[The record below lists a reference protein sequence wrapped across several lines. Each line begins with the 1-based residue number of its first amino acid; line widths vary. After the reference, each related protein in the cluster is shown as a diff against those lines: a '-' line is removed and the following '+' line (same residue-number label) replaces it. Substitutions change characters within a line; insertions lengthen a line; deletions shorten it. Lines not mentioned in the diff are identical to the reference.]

1 MAVNQRGTKKGSW
14 YVTITINGKRIR
26 KVIPEATTRRQAE
39 RAERAIR
46 NELFEKRYGDGGFRL
61 FGDFVEKSYKPY
73 AREHKKGFYVEL
85 TPLKALMERFGKL
98 RLSEITPEDVNKFKI
113 DRANEITSRGVKRS
127 KATVNRDVAVLSAIF
142 NLAKD
147 YGEVKENPV
156 NKVKYYGNLP
166 TRDRILSE
174 DEEGILF
181 ERIRDDV
188 NFSRQIEILLYTGM
202 RRGEL
207 FKIEWRDIDLTENF
221 INIRKEITKTGK
233 ARPLPMLSN
242 VRAIFE
248 NLYAEAGQVL
258 PTDKI
263 FPGIESQAGAFSSHF
278 RTVCDELG
286 FKDLTVHSLRHTF
299 STRADEC
306 KVGAFA
312 QKALLGHSRLIMTD
326 RYTHPS
332 KETLKENIV
341 GMEQYVS
348 RTRKS
353 KDAPSLPT
361 MEDNSPSK
369 AREQ

>member
-1 MAVNQRGTKKGSW
+1 MAVHQRGTKNGSW
-14 YVTITINGKRIR
+14 YVHIVIKGKRIR
-26 KVIPEATTRRQAE
+26 KAIPEARTRRQAE
-39 RAERAIR
+39 RAERVIR
-46 NELFEKRYGDGGFRL
+46 DEFFEKRYGDGGFRL

-73 AREHKKGFYVEL
+73 AKEHKKGFYVEL
-85 TPLKALMERFGKL
+85 TPLKALIERFGNH
-98 RLSEITPEDVNKFKI
+98 RLSDITPEDVEKFKT
-113 DRANEITSRGVKRS
+113 DRANQITTHGKLRS
-127 KATVNRDVAVLSAIF
+127 KATVNRDVAVMSAVF
-142 NLAKD
+142 KLAKK

-156 NKVKYYGNLP
+156 KGVEYYGNLP

-174 DEEGILF
+174 SEEVALF
-181 ERIRDDV
+181 ERIRG
-188 NFSRQIEILLYTGM
+188 NKKFSRQVEILLYTGM

-207 FKIEWRDIDLTENF
+207 FKLEWRDIDLINGF

-248 NLYAEAGQVL
+248 NLYAEIGEPL
-258 PTDKI
+258 PEDKI
-263 FPGIESQAGAFSSHF
+263 FPGIESQAGAFSGDF
-278 RTVCDELG
+278 RAVCDELG

-312 QKALLGHSRLIMTD
+312 QKALLGHSKLTMTD

-341 GMEQYVS
+341 GLEQYIN
-348 RTRKS
+348 RRKDTENAETVQT
-353 KDAPSLPT
+353 KDIKKML
-361 MEDNSPSK
+361 
-369 AREQ
+369 

>member
-1 MAVNQRGTKKGSW
+1 MAVNQRGTKKNSW

-26 KVIPEATTRRQAE
+26 KVIPEATTKRQAE

-73 AREHKKGFYVEL
+73 AREHKKGYYVEL
-85 TPLKALMERFGKL
+85 TPLKALIERFGKL
-98 RLSEITPEDVNKFKI
+98 RLSDITPEDVNKFKT
-113 DRANEITSRGVKRS
+113 DRANEITSRKKLRS

-156 NKVKYYGNLP
+156 NKIKYYGNLP

-174 DEEGILF
+174 DEEIILF
-181 ERIRDDV
+181 EKIRDNV
-188 NFSRQIEILLYTGM
+188 KFSRQIEILLYTGM

-207 FKIEWRDIDLTENF
+207 FKIEWRDIDLTNGF
-221 INIRKEITKTGK
+221 INIRKEITKTNKG
-233 ARPLPMLSN
+233 RIIPMLSN

-248 NLYAEAGQVL
+248 SLFNEAAEIL
-258 PTDKI
+258 LNDKI
-263 FPGIESQAGAFSSHF
+263 FPGTDSQAGAFSENF
-278 RTVCDELG
+278 RLICKELN
-286 FKDLTVHSLRHTF
+286 FEDLTVHSLRHTF

-312 QKALLGHSRLIMTD
+312 QKALLGHSRLAMTD

-341 GMEQYVS
+341 GMERYLA
-348 RTRKS
+348 RTR
-353 KDAPSLPT
+353 
-361 MEDNSPSK
+361 
-369 AREQ
+369 REVK